1 METAMSMNNMDFD
14 AIVIG
19 TGFGGLYAIKK
30 LRDEL
35 NLKVRAFDK
44 ASEVGGTWFWNTYP
58 GALSDSETHLYRYC
72 WEKDLLKSFDIKNK
86 YINGPDVLNYLKAVA
101 DKHDLRKNIDFNT
114 GIDSAH
120 FDEKNNLWKV
130 TTDKGQT
137 HTARYLITALG
148 LLSAPNLPKIK
159 GIKDFKS
166 ELHHTSRWPEN
177 VDVSGKRVAVIG
189 TGSTGVQVITALA
202 PKVKHLTVLQRS
214 AQYSVPIGNS
224 PLAEEEKLFIRSNYD
239 QIWDQVWN
247 SALGFGLNETAR
259 PTFSVTPEERKAIF
273 EEAWQKGGGFRFMF
287 ETFGDIA
294 TNMDANIEAQNFIK
308 NKIAEIVK
316 DPETAQ
322 KLMPKDLYAKRPL
335 CDSGYYSVF
344 NRDNVSLEDVKTN
357 PIQEITESGVLLA
370 DGKFI
375 ELDMLI
381 CATGF
386 DAVDG
391 NYIRMDI
398 RGKNGLEMKDYWKE
412 GPSSYLGVTVANYP
426 NMFMV
431 LGPNGPFTN
440 LPPSIETQ
448 VEWISDIIQYAQEQ
462 KIIAIEA
469 PQAEEENWT
478 KTCAEIAE
486 QTLFPKADSW
496 IFGANIPGK
505 KNTVYFYMGGLKEY
519 RSVLAETRQN
529 NFSNFKLTAESD
541 LKNTAVAS

>member
-1 METAMSMNNMDFD
+1 MSMIDMDYD

-44 ASEVGGTWFWNTYP
+44 ATEVGGTWFWNKYP

-72 WEKDLLKSFDIKNK
+72 WEKELLQTFDIKNK
-86 YINGPDVLNYLKAVA
+86 YINGPDVFNYLKAVA
-101 DKHDLRKNIDFNT
+101 DKHDLRKNIEFNT
-114 GIDSAH
+114 GINSAH
-120 FDEKNNLWKV
+120 FDELNNQWIV
-130 TTDKGQT
+130 TTDKGDVFR
-137 HTARYLITALG
+137 ARFLITALG

-159 GIKDFKS
+159 GIEKFKG
-166 ELHHTSRWPEN
+166 ELYHTSRWPEH

-189 TGSTGVQVITALA
+189 TGSTGVQVITSIA

-214 AQYSVPIGNS
+214 AQYTVPIGNS
-224 PLAEEEKLFIRSNYD
+224 QLSEQEVKNIRDNYE

-247 SALGFGLNETAR
+247 SALGFGLNETDR

-273 EEAWQKGGGFRFMF
+273 EDAWQKGGGFRFMF

-294 TNMDANIEAQNFIK
+294 TNMDANIEAQNFVK
-308 NKIAEIVK
+308 NKIIEIVK

-335 CDSGYYSVF
+335 CDSGYYAVF
-344 NRDNVSLEDVKTN
+344 NRENVTLEDVKSN
-357 PIQEITESGVLLA
+357 PIQEITEKGVLLT

-398 RGKNGLEMKDYWKE
+398 RGRNGLEIKDYWKE

-440 LPPSIETQ
+440 LPPSIESQ
-448 VEWISDIIQYAQEQ
+448 VEWISDFIQYAQEQ
-462 KIIAIEA
+462 NIESIEA
-469 PQAEEENWT
+469 PVIEEEKWSQV
-478 KTCAEIAE
+478 CADIAA
-486 QTLFPKADSW
+486 QTLFPKAESW

-519 RSVLAETRQN
+519 RSVLAQVRLN
-529 NFSNFKLTAESD
+529 NFSNFKLAAKSHSKESV
-541 LKNTAVAS
+541 VAS